1 MEDSIEEDREVARS
15 IRCRPDK
22 TIGPLASSQP
32 GKSTSRV
39 ARKGDDC
46 TEEKMMDESA
56 AVIVRGSDLGR
67 QY

>member
-1 MEDSIEEDREVARS
+1 MQTGQDNRTTS
-15 IRCRPDK
+15 
-22 TIGPLASSQP
+22 SSQP